1 MSRILASLAALAAT
15 VLGTVPAHAFP
26 DRPISIIVP
35 WAAGGG
41 SDTVTRLFVNG
52 FQKELGVG
60 VNVVN
65 RAGGNGVAGHSAI
78 ATASPDG
85 YTLGIASP
93 EIAFYQT
100 MGVADISV
108 DDLDLFSRLGVIPA
122 GITVAADSPYQ
133 DLQGVI
139 DAIKNE
145 PEGTL
150 TASGTGMGGSWHVAA
165 AGMLMAADIDPTKLR
180 WVPSQG
186 GAPALIEVTSGSIS
200 LFTGSPVEA
209 ESLLE
214 AGRVRTLAI
223 MTEERS
229 AEFPDVPT
237 LKEAADIDW
246 AYSNFFGLVAPKG
259 LDPAIRQ
266 QILEA
271 AERAM
276 QDPAVQK
283 SLSDR
288 GITPVWD
295 APGEFE
301 TYAKAFS
308 ATARNVLEGLKLAS
322 Q

>member
-1 MSRILASLAALAAT
+1 MSKLLAMIGAAALALVAT
-15 VLGTVPAHAFP
+15 APAQAFP

-41 SDTVTRLFVNG
+41 SDTVTRLFATG
-52 FQKELGVG
+52 FQKELGVA

-65 RAGGNGVAGHSAI
+65 RAGGNGVTGHSAI
-78 ATASPDG
+78 ATARPDG

-100 MGVADISV
+100 IGAADISV
-108 DDLDLFSRLGVIPA
+108 DDLDLFSRLGIIPA
-122 GITVAADSPYQ
+122 GVTVSADAPYE
-133 DLQGVI
+133 DLQDVI
-139 DAIKNE
+139 DAIRSE
-145 PEGTL
+145 PAGAL

-186 GAPALIEVTSGSIS
+186 GAPALIEVTAGSIS

-209 ESLLE
+209 QSLLD
-214 AGRVRTLAI
+214 AGKVRTLAI

-229 AEFPDVPT
+229 DGFPDVPT

-259 LDPAIRQ
+259 LEPEVRKI
-266 QILEA
+266 ILEA

-276 QDPAVQK
+276 QDPDVRA
-283 SLSDR
+283 SLLSR
-288 GITPVWD
+288 GITPAWD
-295 APGEFE
+295 ESGAFE
-301 TYAKAFS
+301 AYARDFS
-308 ATARNVLEGLKLAS
+308 VTAKNVLQALGLAG